1 MFGTV
6 LRSEGAEEFSPGFQP
21 GLYTQFVGGNKT
33 SLDGVNEYRL
43 EAYATL
49 LFGASSD
56 RSRSCG
62 KSITAD
68 PPRRRDGVKD
78 RGRESECSPSLRTGQ
93 AVFQRPALQLMGS
106 TVRLRASRF
115 RDRLLAL
122 SALYASCGQV
132 EQPGLVK
139 EASSFDPCF

>member
-1 MFGTV
+1 M
-6 LRSEGAEEFSPGFQP
+6 LYSRPQMKKRQLQP
-21 GLYTQFVGGNKT
+21 GSAPTSSISAQTGWKPILHYAVASSRVGSEKMLSGALEA
-33 SLDGVNEYRL
+33 SLDAPKGN
-43 EAYATL
+43 
-49 LFGASSD
+49 
-56 RSRSCG
+56 
-62 KSITAD
+62 
-68 PPRRRDGVKD
+68 D

-132 EQPGLVK
+132 ERPGLVK
-139 EASSFDPCF
+139 EASSFDPCFQGPQHRI